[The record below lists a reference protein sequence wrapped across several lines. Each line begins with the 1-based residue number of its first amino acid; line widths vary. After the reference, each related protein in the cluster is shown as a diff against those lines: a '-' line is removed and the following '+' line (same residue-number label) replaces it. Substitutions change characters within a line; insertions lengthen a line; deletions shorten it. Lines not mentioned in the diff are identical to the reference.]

1 MTAEARQHT
10 RTDFRLG
17 HVGTCGFNAGG
28 SRVLMNWSPAYPVG
42 NTTGVV
48 RLPIASCLPPHLSSV
63 TPPTLTTTV
72 VSKHTRRHTDAALGP
87 FLSLKLLLLNFAG
100 RVGAGVVPLD
110 CCAHT

>member
-1 MTAEARQHT
+1 MRFQCRRITRADELVARLPS
-10 RTDFRLG
+10 R
-17 HVGTCGFNAGG
+17 GF
-28 SRVLMNWSPAYPVG
+28 
-42 NTTGVV
+42 TTGVV
-48 RLPIASCLPPHLSSV
+48 RLPIASGLPPHLSSV